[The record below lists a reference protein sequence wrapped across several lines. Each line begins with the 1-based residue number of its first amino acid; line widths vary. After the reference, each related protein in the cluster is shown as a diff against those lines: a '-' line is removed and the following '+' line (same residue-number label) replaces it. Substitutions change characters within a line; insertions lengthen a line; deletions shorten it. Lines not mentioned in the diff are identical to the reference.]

1 MISIQL
7 NSKKRQE
14 LVHIPE
20 KTKKIT
26 IKVSRDKCM
35 DVLTEIINDKGHAKG
50 KPLQK
55 WLPQIQVKN
64 VSQIRF
70 TMNDFST
77 KPIEIELHSK

>member
-1 MISIQL
+1 MINIEL

-14 LVHIPE
+14 FVQIPE
-20 KTKKIT
+20 KTKRIT
-26 IKVSRDKCM
+26 IEVSREKCM
-35 DVLTEIINDKGHAKG
+35 DVLTEIIDEKGHAKG

-55 WLPQIQVKN
+55 WLPQIPGKN

-77 KPIEIELHSK
+77 RPIEIQLQIK